1 MASKT
6 DEKRMA
12 NYEALKAY
20 ILERDHL
27 PDKHVKTY
35 RSLLSWANTKGRR
48 SRKVRWTKRSENCVN
63 HYSPLVQMS
72 ILGAEGRK
80 PNEQYLT
87 IWSFSRVATS
97 VRTKN

>member
-48 SRKVRWTKRSENCVN
+48 
-63 HYSPLVQMS
+63 
-72 ILGAEGRK
+72 
-80 PNEQYLT
+80 
-87 IWSFSRVATS
+87 
-97 VRTKN
+97 